1 MSLIKREIARILLDL
16 NAVSLRV
23 NPPFTWAS
31 GRFSP
36 IYCDNRLI
44 ISSPSKRVAVA
55 EAFVD
60 LIKKEG
66 WDPDVIAGT
75 ATAGIPHAAFVAH
88 LMNLPMI
95 YIRSSSKSH
104 GKENKIEG
112 TLNKDQKVV
121 LIEDLIST
129 GKSSI
134 AAGEGVVDAG
144 GNLLGIA
151 AIFSYGLPIAEERF
165 KEAGMNFNMISDFAA
180 LMDEAKERNLL
191 SQDEADTIAKW
202 QIDPANWSKD
212 RGGEG

>member
-44 ISSPSKRVAVA
+44 ISSPAKRIAVA

-66 WDPDVIAGT
+66 WEPDVIAGT

-134 AAGEGVVDAG
+134 AAGEGVVAGG

-151 AIFSYGLPIAEERF
+151 AIFSYGLPVAEERF
-165 KEAGMNFNMISDFAA
+165 KEAGMNFNMISDFTA
-180 LMDEAKERNLL
+180 LMDEAKERNIL

-202 QIDPANWSKD
+202 QIDPAKWSKD